1 MKIKHIIALSVLT
14 VTTGFLLNSCGTETP
29 NPKPTISLIAEGGSL
44 IGDATM
50 DGDKAFKLVF
60 QVSDD
65 SKVEK
70 VVVSSVVNGRTS
82 PQFDTTLNSASSKI
96 SLTRR
101 SYAAI
106 ATEVW
111 TISVT
116 DDKGASET
124 RSFTINT
131 TSAASGDPLSAFD
144 KDNNNLPFKVW
155 NINGPNTGAFDLSD
169 GTPRTKNDPIAEKD
183 LLDSCIF
190 AEIPNWPARLT
201 SANGTLYKKVT
212 GYVYDD
218 ITNTTQIDA
227 AWDASGVAKKLIVVA
242 KDELYIAKLRGGNAK
257 VLVYITNV
265 VKTTGDNLDYIQ
277 FKFKKKLI

>member
-1 MKIKHIIALSVLT
+1 MKIKYIIALTLVT
-14 VTTGFLLNSCGTETP
+14 FTTGLLLNSCGSETP
-29 NPKPTISLIAEGGSL
+29 NPAPTISIIAEGTSL

-50 DGDKAFKLVF
+50 DGDKSFKLVF

-65 SKVEK
+65 SKVSRVEVK
-70 VVVSSVVNGRTS
+70 SVVNGRVS
-82 PQFDTTLNSASSKI
+82 PQYDTLVNSASTKI
-96 SLTRR
+96 TLNKR

-116 DDKGASET
+116 DDQGAT
-124 RSFTINT
+124 ATKSFTIT
-131 TSAASGDPLSAFD
+131 TTNAASGDPLSAFD
-144 KDNNNLPFKVW
+144 KDNNNLPFKIW
-155 NINGPNTGAFDLSD
+155 NINGPNAAAFDLND
-169 GTPRTKNDPIAEKD
+169 GTPRTKNDPLAEKD

-201 SANGTLYKKVT
+201 SANGSLYKKVT
-212 GYVYDD
+212 GYAYDD

-227 AWDASGVAKKLIVVA
+227 AWDASGTAKKLIVAA
-242 KDELYIAKLRGGNAK
+242 KDELYIAKIRGTNAK